1 MMRNFKFNNDN
12 MVSKIQTANDRRT
25 VFDAP
30 AFEKNMKQT
39 ISYVK
44 SYDKQLKD
52 YKETYN
58 EYKESLEHRIDQET
72 DHNLRV
78 MEGKFERQKNEFYS
92 ALGELKKNI
101 SDTLQQFDDG
111 LHKLY
116 TQVRCCECIIKETG
130 IQQLISS

>member
-1 MMRNFKFNNDN
+1 
-12 MVSKIQTANDRRT
+12 
-25 VFDAP
+25 
-30 AFEKNMKQT
+30 
-39 ISYVK
+39 
-44 SYDKQLKD
+44 LKD

-116 TQVRCCECIIKETG
+116 TQNKNFEDFKEDNTRENVLAN
-130 IQQLISS
+130 INKLI